1 MTFGTGF
8 QERKW
13 KCYTQGGDCNTL

>member
-1 MTFGTGF
+1 MDFAAF

-13 KCYTQGGDCNTL
+13 KV